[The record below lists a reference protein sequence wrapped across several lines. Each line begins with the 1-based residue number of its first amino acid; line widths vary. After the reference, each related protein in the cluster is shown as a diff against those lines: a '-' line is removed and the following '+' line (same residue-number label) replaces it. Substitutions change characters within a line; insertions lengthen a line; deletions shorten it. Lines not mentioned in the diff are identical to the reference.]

1 MLVVPAGF
9 LAALTYYRQGY
20 VDLRAAGLIAAGFL
34 LGGLLGAVIAIGIPD
49 RTLERIFGVALL
61 LIALKMLLL
70 P

>member
-1 MLVVPAGF
+1 
-9 LAALTYYRQGY
+9 
-20 VDLRAAGLIAAGFL
+20 
-34 LGGLLGAVIAIGIPD
+34 VIAIGIPD